1 MSILQVNEI
10 KSTTSGGN
18 CIVKAT
24 NSLSNRRLNI
34 NGAMTVAQRGT
45 SASLTGNNN
54 SQDAYRVVDR
64 YLMGC
69 RSDAVWTYSQESDGP
84 PGFAK
89 SFKALC
95 TTADSSVAANVY
107 EQFVHTFEGQDVQ
120 LLKQGTSD
128 AVSVTISFWV
138 KSNKTGTYI
147 LEIRDLDNNRHNS
160 KSYTISSSATW
171 EKKTITYS
179 GDTTGAL
186 DNDNAA
192 SFRVYWWLAAGS
204 DKSSGTLATSWAAT
218 NEANRAVGQV
228 QLTDTANNYWQITGV
243 QIEVGDTA
251 TDFEHRSYGEEL
263 TRCQRYFLRIE
274 KDADTAY
281 TALSTSCWNRATN
294 NTRCYFA
301 HQVPMRA
308 LPTFA
313 IDTVGNTRI
322 DSSSSSHV
330 FAGNDPNSTTLQTN
344 NCSKFMTVVDFGSAD
359 TNIGIG
365 HGAQLRAD
373 GAVKL
378 DFSAEL

>member
-228 QLTDTANNYWQITGV
+228 QLTDTADNYWQITGV

-251 TDFEHRSYGEEL
+251 TDFEHRSYGDEL
-263 TRCQRYFLRIE
+263 LRCMRYYISSKREVIACMVNSGQTGRA
-274 KDADTAY
+274 ADFDY
-281 TALSTSCWNRATN
+281 P
-294 NTRCYFA
+294 
-301 HQVPMRA
+301 VPMRA
-308 LPTFA
+308 QPTVSCTA
-313 IDTVGNTRI
+313 ASGSTGTINTTIRQASGGYIWWNGATAGGNSYS
-322 DSSSSSHV
+322 D
-330 FAGNDPNSTTLQTN
+330 ANGY
-344 NCSKFMTVVDFGSAD
+344 SAD
-359 TNIGIG
+359 
-365 HGAQLRAD
+365 
-373 GAVKL
+373 
-378 DFSAEL
+378 AEL